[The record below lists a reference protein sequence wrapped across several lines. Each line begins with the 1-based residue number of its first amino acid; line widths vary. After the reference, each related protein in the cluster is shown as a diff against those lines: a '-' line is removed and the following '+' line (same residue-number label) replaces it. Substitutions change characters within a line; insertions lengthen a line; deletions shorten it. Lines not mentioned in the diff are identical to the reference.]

1 MIESKGTKIFY
12 VVNYIIL
19 TILAIVVILPF
30 MHLISKSFSSN
41 SAVISGQVGF
51 FPVDFTTSA
60 YEFVILNKE
69 FFTSF
74 AVSVFVTLVGTILS
88 VGITVLT
95 AYPLSKP
102 NFIGRKFFLKIFV
115 ITMLFGGTMIS
126 SFLLI
131 KGLGMYNTIWALIIP
146 GILAPY
152 NMLLIK
158 NFLEGIPEA
167 LEEAA
172 SIDGANSMQI
182 LIKIIA
188 PLMLPSIATIG
199 LFYAVSYWNSYFNG
213 IMYVTDAELK
223 PLQTYLYEVLRLSTL
238 PAHELPAELADK
250 VSTGAVQSATVMA
263 STIPILVV
271 YPFLQKYFVKGLVV
285 GSVKG

>member
-12 VVNYIIL
+12 IFNYIIL

-41 SAVISGQVGF
+41 SAVISGAVGF
-51 FPVDFTTSA
+51 LPVDFTTAA
-60 YEFVILNKE
+60 YEFVVLNKE
-69 FFTSF
+69 FFNAF
-74 AVSVFVTLVGTILS
+74 LVSVFVTLVGTILS
-88 VGITVLT
+88 VIITVLT

-102 NFIGRKFFLKIFV
+102 SFVGRKFFLKFFI

-131 KGLGMYNTIWALIIP
+131 KGLNLYNTIWALIIP
-146 GILAPY
+146 GLLAPY

-167 LEEAA
+167 LEESA
-172 SIDGANSMQI
+172 SIDGASSIQI
-182 LIKIIA
+182 LVKIIL
-188 PLMLPSIATIG
+188 PLMLPSIATVG
-199 LFYAVSYWNSYFNG
+199 LFYAVSYWNAYFNG
-213 IMYVTDAELK
+213 IMYITDVSLK
-223 PLQTYLYEVLRLSTL
+223 PLQTYLYEILRLSTL
-238 PAHELPAELADK
+238 PAHELPMELAEK
-250 VSTGAVQSATVMA
+250 ISTGAVQSATVMA
-263 STIPILVV
+263 STLPIVIL

>member
-12 VVNYIIL
+12 IFNYIIL

-41 SAVISGQVGF
+41 SAVISGEVGF
-51 FPVDFTTSA
+51 FPVDFTTAA
-60 YEFVILNKE
+60 YEFVVLNKE
-69 FFTSF
+69 FFNAF
-74 AVSVFVTLVGTILS
+74 LVSVFVTLVGTILS
-88 VGITVLT
+88 VIITVLT

-102 NFIGRKFFLKIFV
+102 SFVGRKFLLKFFI

-131 KGLGMYNTIWALIIP
+131 KGLKLYNTIWALIIP
-146 GILAPY
+146 GLLAPY

-167 LEEAA
+167 LEESAA
-172 SIDGANSMQI
+172 IDGANSIQI
-182 LIKIIA
+182 LVKVIL
-188 PLMLPSIATIG
+188 PLMLPSIATVG
-199 LFYAVSYWNSYFNG
+199 LFYAVSYWNAYFNG
-213 IMYVTDAELK
+213 IMYITDVGLK

-238 PAHELPAELADK
+238 PAHELPMELAEK
-250 VSTGAVQSATVMA
+250 ISTGAVQSATVMA
-263 STIPILVV
+263 STLPIVII

>member
-12 VVNYIIL
+12 IVNYIIL

-60 YEFVILNKE
+60 YEFVILNKK
-69 FFTSF
+69 FFTAF
-74 AVSVFVTLVGTILS
+74 GVSVFVTLVGTILS

-102 NFIGRKFFLKIFV
+102 NFVGRKFFLKIFV

-182 LIKIIA
+182 LIKIIM

-213 IMYVTDAELK
+213 IMYITDAELK
-223 PLQTYLYEVLRLSTL
+223 PLQTYLYEVLRLSSL

-250 VSTGAVQSATVMA
+250 VSTGAIQSATVMA
-263 STIPILVV
+263 STVPILVV

>member
-12 VVNYIIL
+12 AVNYIIL

-60 YEFVILNKE
+60 YEFVILNKK
-69 FFTSF
+69 FFTAF

-182 LIKIIA
+182 LIKIIM

-263 STIPILVV
+263 STIPILIV